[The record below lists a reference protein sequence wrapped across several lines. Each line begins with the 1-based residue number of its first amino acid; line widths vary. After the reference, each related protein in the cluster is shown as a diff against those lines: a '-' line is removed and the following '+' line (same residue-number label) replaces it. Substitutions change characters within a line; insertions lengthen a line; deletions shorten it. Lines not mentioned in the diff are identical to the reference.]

1 MIRRCDSNRPFERSA
16 CDISQPALPQ
26 NYCRN
31 FVGGCETMPE
41 LTEQQIK
48 EGIADHSIA
57 AITLDTNVFDRYG
70 CSLGFPVLRKLDQF
84 RGSDIHFV
92 LSDIVSNEV
101 INHIATEAEETGRL
115 LKKAFKDHGRRWA
128 LPAVDRVPA
137 PGLRLDDEPRQL
149 AATQMANYIASTGC
163 EVIAPTGINDVT
175 AHVLQRYFAS
185 QSPFESALKKKSEFP
200 DAFALCSL
208 ESHAHHENIR
218 ILCISADK
226 GWRDFCAASAH
237 LVCVN
242 DLERALSYFNE
253 TGAAFAATVVGLLR
267 QGASQELIDS
277 VGSALES
284 RLDDRDFHAD
294 GWSSVEFETE
304 PLGAVAQLIRWD
316 TATPPVV
323 VAADEDVVTFST
335 RLEARVAFEASFSFS
350 IRDAIDEDY
359 VPLGSEE
366 VSTEE
371 EITFEVV
378 ITVAR
383 NMDQGLDVAEADVAL
398 SQVTVNFGT
407 VEPFQSEDPTHEK
420 Y

>member
-1 MIRRCDSNRPFERSA
+1 
-16 CDISQPALPQ
+16 
-26 NYCRN
+26 
-31 FVGGCETMPE
+31 MPE

-48 EGIADHSIA
+48 DGIADHSIA

-84 RGSDIHFV
+84 RDSDIHFV
-92 LSDIVSNEV
+92 LSDIVRNEV
-101 INHIATEAEETGRL
+101 INHIATEADETSRL
-115 LKKAFKDHGRRWA
+115 VRKAFRDHGRRWA
-128 LPAVDRVPA
+128 LPDADRVPA
-137 PGLRLDDEPRQL
+137 PGLRLDDDPRHL
-149 AATQMANYIASTGC
+149 AATQMADYIVATDC
-163 EVIAPTGINDVT
+163 EVIAPTDANDVT
-175 AHVLQRYFAS
+175 AEVLQRYFAS
-185 QSPFESALKKKSEFP
+185 QSPFESKLKKKSEFP

-208 ESHAHHENIR
+208 ESHAHHQNIH
-218 ILCISADK
+218 ILCVSSDK
-226 GWRDFCAASAH
+226 GWRDFCAASVH
-237 LVCVN
+237 LVCIN

-267 QGASQELIDS
+267 QGNTQELVDA
-277 VGSALES
+277 VESALES
-284 RLDDRDFHAD
+284 RLDDCDFHAD

-335 RLEARVAFEASFSFS
+335 RLEALVAFEASFSFS
-350 IRDAIDEDY
+350 VRDAIDEDY

-371 EITFEVV
+371 VITFEAVM
-378 ITVAR
+378 TVAR
-383 NMDQGLDVAEADVAL
+383 DMHDGIDLAEADVAL
-398 SQVTVNFGT
+398 SPVTVNFGA